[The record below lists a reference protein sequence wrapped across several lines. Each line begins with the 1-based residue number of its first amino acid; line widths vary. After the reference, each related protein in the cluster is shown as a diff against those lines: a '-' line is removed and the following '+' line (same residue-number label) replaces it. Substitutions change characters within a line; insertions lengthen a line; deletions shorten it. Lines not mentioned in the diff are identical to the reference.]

1 MTRTSLVYAALLLS
15 HPSIVNVDAHSTH
28 SASDNVDVY
37 FSTELNNLIRQNE
50 TTIKDEIHQT
60 TDMSMKN
67 SDWFSLTPIRISP
80 ASQERRQMAD
90 ASAVITSWNFGT
102 GQNTPTAAPTF
113 MQPNDML
120 ISIQGDNASFGNM
133 FDVVAVR
140 RLTITSFDIHTDA
153 YTQNDG
159 HVEVEVWTRSGSF
172 VGHHLT
178 SKGWRLIAS
187 CRVQAAGV
195 GQYTRIP
202 QSEFME
208 VKLEPNDRQAFFV
221 VLKSADLRYSKVT
234 DTEVGRVFESNAHL
248 EFLVGVAIGQDTFG
262 DKIFD
267 NRLWNGKI
275 HYTIGERP
283 RPEVTE
289 VLYKFSIEH
298 TEGLANVQITDSI
311 DNFVR
316 TALEDIFNE
325 GVKGLVKTNQLV
337 LENVESSIHLK
348 QKNNVLTCDLDEAGM
363 VCSIV
368 FTTVKV
374 THTNTIS
381 KALVR
386 HKLLMLSKNLLNGML
401 YKSKYIGPE
410 ALETGTIIEL
420 TGVEM
425 VNLTPDNRH
434 VFEDTL
440 KVFLNHTLANV
451 DPPVQITTVSAEARD
466 IKINSRSIMNKPG
479 TRLRHHDN
487 LRRLYSDP
495 TATVELYTTIT
506 GEYQPPPEVKFDI
519 VVT

>member
-1 MTRTSLVYAALLLS
+1 M
-15 HPSIVNVDAHSTH
+15 HS
-28 SASDNVDVY
+28 
-37 FSTELNNLIRQNE
+37 ST
-50 TTIKDEIHQT
+50 
-60 TDMSMKN
+60 
-67 SDWFSLTPIRISP
+67 
-80 ASQERRQMAD
+80 
-90 ASAVITSWNFGT
+90 
-102 GQNTPTAAPTF
+102 
-113 MQPNDML
+113 
-120 ISIQGDNASFGNM
+120 
-133 FDVVAVR
+133 
-140 RLTITSFDIHTDA
+140 
-153 YTQNDG
+153 
-159 HVEVEVWTRSGSF
+159 
-172 VGHHLT
+172 
-178 SKGWRLIAS
+178 
-187 CRVQAAGV
+187 
-195 GQYTRIP
+195 
-202 QSEFME
+202 
-208 VKLEPNDRQAFFV
+208 
-221 VLKSADLRYSKVT
+221 
-234 DTEVGRVFESNAHL
+234 
-248 EFLVGVAIGQDTFG
+248 
-262 DKIFD
+262 
-267 NRLWNGKI
+267 
-275 HYTIGERP
+275 
-283 RPEVTE
+283 
-289 VLYKFSIEH
+289 
-298 TEGLANVQITDSI
+298 
-311 DNFVR
+311 
-316 TALEDIFNE
+316 
-325 GVKGLVKTNQLV
+325 
-337 LENVESSIHLK
+337 
-348 QKNNVLTCDLDEAGM
+348 VLTCDLDEAGM

-519 VVT
+519 VVTDTLAQDAFDFVDNLRRQEQFKKVDVSHVVPVTVAPTIAPLALESGGSESNPFLATGGGKANAGTTATSSASASTSGGSTSANAEDGGVVADTDDLNGNKITNTASSAPPDEGGYDDDSILGEQNVEDGEKTLGSATDEDRNEKENFYLSKTAMIIYGVVGALILLTIYLCCCCKSKNKADAKPYMDVVSTRMTNPMSTRHFE